1 MLGELLLALLVIISC
16 MTLTLPQLPAKKAIW
31 ESEKYQS
38 GLLAL
43 QTLALSENNQEEIDG
58 IKFNQWGH
66 INGGRTLNFKDKKLV
81 IFLGMGRNEI
91 RQRDA
96 AD

>member
-1 MLGELLLALLVIISC
+1 MLSELLLALMVIISG
-16 MTLTLPQLPAKKAIW
+16 MALTLPQLPAKKEIWAI
-31 ESEKYQS
+31 EKYQS
-38 GLLAL
+38 ELLL
-43 QTLALSENNQEEIDG
+43 VQTSAMSENTKEEIDG

-66 INGGRTLNFKDKKLV
+66 INGGRTLNFKEKKLV

-91 RQRDA
+91 RQRDD